1 MRKSISSLPRVAAI
15 LLITA
20 TTCFAQAQHQS
31 RVLIV
36 NGSSGEV
43 PVISDNGHSYVDVT
57 ALATIANGSLSFS
70 GNKILLTIPPG
81 TGGSAPPSADASA
94 PPPDPTAL
102 SRPFMK
108 AAVEEI
114 ALIRE
119 WAAPMAYN
127 IQQGYPI
134 QEDWVAS
141 NRQRA
146 ADGLRMASVAASTAG
161 DHSAVDLLTNEFN
174 GVGEWSDRLLQAA
187 KSMDTAKYTMSP
199 GTLRNEPLSQKLIT
213 CWHFLGSMLV
223 SGTYQDDSS
232 CH

>member
-1 MRKSISSLPRVAAI
+1 MRKSISSLLRPAFFQLLVAA
-15 LLITA
+15 
-20 TTCFAQAQHQS
+20 TCFAQVQHQS
-31 RVLIV
+31 RMLVV

-43 PVISDNGHSYVDVT
+43 PVVQDGGHSYVDVT
-57 ALATIANGSLSFS
+57 ALASIANGSLSFS

-81 TGGSAPPSADASA
+81 NGATNAQSADASA

-119 WAAPMAYN
+119 WATPMAYN

-161 DHSAVDLLTNEFN
+161 DRSAVDLLTNEFN

-213 CWHFLGSMLV
+213 CWHFLSSMLV